1 MAKSPIFRKQLVF
14 KKQAV
19 FENKLFFLAKKVNGP
34 YMNSE
39 KEGEKEGAEC
49 GIDKNRG
56 SGIEKKCCLEH

>member
-1 MAKSPIFRKQLVF
+1 
-14 KKQAV
+14 
-19 FENKLFFLAKKVNGP
+19 
-34 YMNSE
+34 MNSE